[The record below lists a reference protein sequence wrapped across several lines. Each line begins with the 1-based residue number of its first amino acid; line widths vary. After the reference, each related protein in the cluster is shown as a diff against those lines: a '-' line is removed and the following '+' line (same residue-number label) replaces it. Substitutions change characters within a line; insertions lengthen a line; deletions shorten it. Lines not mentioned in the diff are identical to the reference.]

1 MDSSSGEG
9 LDVNRFAACLL
20 TAIQLAA
27 GRLGKT
33 HAASNAAVYADV
45 NIGDAKEHG
54 DYGLSVDI
62 QIEGVEDQEVIDA
75 GHKVRANSR
84 DVVCSSHCAALP
96 I

>member
-1 MDSSSGEG
+1 M
-9 LDVNRFAACLL
+9 L

-33 HAASNAAVYADV
+33 HAASKAAVYANV
-45 NIGDAKEHG
+45 NIGDAKEYG

-75 GHKVRANSR
+75 GHKVRRHHDTSLTHA
-84 DVVCSSHCAALP
+84 CSSLAALS

>member
-1 MDSSSGEG
+1 M
-9 LDVNRFAACLL
+9 L

-33 HAASNAAVYADV
+33 HAASKAAVYANV
-45 NIGDAKEHG
+45 NIGDAKEYG

-75 GHKVRANSR
+75 GHKVRRYHYTS
-84 DVVCSSHCAALP
+84 LIP
-96 I
+96 F